1 MQFAFIEASIG
12 PQPDHLSAHDPRW
25 LARSRRRTLTASSS
39 TKENSLE
46 PLVSPPL
53 EGRTFRGSRR
63 IRLSDRDAQGR
74 LRLDSVARYLQD
86 LAGDDVDETGWG
98 APDHLWVLRRVRI
111 DVVAPLFDDRE
122 VELMTWCSGTAALAA
137 GRRMSLAGDRGGR
150 IEVDSVWIHLG
161 PDARPARIEGFGVYA
176 EATGGRVV
184 STRLELP
191 DPPNGREQ
199 IRWPLRMS
207 DIDVLGHVNN
217 AAYWKAVE
225 QCLLQ
230 SGPDVRRPASARLD
244 YRHAIDLDEEV
255 ELVTFSDGRGF
266 AVGFVTGPIVKAV
279 AYVEEIA

>member
-1 MQFAFIEASIG
+1 MEGAV
-12 PQPDHLSAHDPRW
+12 
-25 LARSRRRTLTASSS
+25 
-39 TKENSLE
+39 LE
-46 PLVSPPL
+46 ELVPLPL

-63 IRLSDRDAQGR
+63 IRLSDRDVQGR
-74 LRLDSVARYLQD
+74 LRLDAVARYLQD

-98 APDHLWVLRRVRI
+98 APDHLWVLRSVRV
-111 DVVAPLFDDRE
+111 DVVAPPIEDRD
-122 VELMTWCSGTAALAA
+122 VELVTWCSGTAAVAA
-137 GRRMSLAGDRGGR
+137 GRRMSLTGDRGGR

-161 PDARPARIEGFGVYA
+161 PDAKPARIEGFGVYA

-191 DPPNGREQ
+191 DPPTGGER

-207 DIDVLGHVNN
+207 DIDLLGHVNN

-230 SGPDVRRPASARLD
+230 AGLDLSRPARAVLD
-244 YRHAIDLDEEV
+244 YRQAIDLDDHV

-266 AVGFVTGPIVKAV
+266 AIAFETADVVKAV
-279 AYVEEIA
+279 AQVEEIA